1 VLSLSLLGAGLGA
14 ASVFGLSGVP
24 AAIGWTLAAVICAGQ
39 IARRAPERAF
49 LHGFLT
55 GFIGSVLAT
64 LVQVALVPIYL
75 ERQPDIAAELAT
87 MATTLPPGVLILIS
101 APFLGAVGGLVLGLL
116 SYIAVKIE
124 TRDTLGTGGG
134 DGS

>member
-14 ASVFGLSGVP
+14 ASVFGLSGVA

-39 IARRAPERAF
+39 IARRAPGRAF
-49 LHGFLT
+49 LNGFLT

-75 ERQPDIAAELAT
+75 EHQPDIAAELAT
-87 MATTLPPGVLILIS
+87 MATTLPPRALILVS

-124 TRDTLGTGGG
+124 TKDAPGTGGAS
-134 DGS
+134 D